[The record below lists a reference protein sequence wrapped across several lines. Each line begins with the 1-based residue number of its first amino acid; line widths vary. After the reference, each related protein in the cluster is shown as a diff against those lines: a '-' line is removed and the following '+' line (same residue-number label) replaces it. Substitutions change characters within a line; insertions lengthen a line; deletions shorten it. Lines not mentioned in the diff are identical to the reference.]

1 MLPRVHALLIGML
14 PRHPDLILDAC
25 SLRAK
30 RGDGFSGPNLTDR
43 TKRGTKYYIA
53 VDGEGVPLACAVT
66 ANNVHDARLRAPG
79 PRGVH
84 GHGQDPNVFADKG
97 YNAEQ
102 HRTLCQSF
110 AAELRIQ

>member
-30 RGDGFSGPNLTDR
+30 RG
-43 TKRGTKYYIA
+43 TKYHIA